1 MVEVDARGLSCPE
14 PIMLTAEALKNEKGP
29 IKVLVSEPVQKENVE
44 NMQRVR
50 ERNQHQRKLGTS
62 LKSSLNKIPDLGI
75 RRIWK
80 FRSSRENGCFFA
92 YIFAHILHISCT

>member
-44 NMQRVR
+44 KYAKSQG
-50 ERNQHQRKLGTS
+50 KKPTS
-62 LKSSLNKIPDLGI
+62 KEVGDDLGI

-92 YIFAHILHISCT
+92 YIYRKCLTYIDCRYTI

>member
-29 IKVLVSEPVQKENVE
+29 IKVLVSEPVQKMLK
-44 NMQRVR
+44 NMQKVR

-62 LKSSLNKIPDLGI
+62 LKSSLNKI
-75 RRIWK
+75 
-80 FRSSRENGCFFA
+80 S
-92 YIFAHILHISCT
+92 

>member
-44 NMQRVR
+44 
-50 ERNQHQRKLGTS
+50 KYAKS
-62 LKSSLNKIPDLGI
+62 LFMYYCS
-75 RRIWK
+75 
-80 FRSSRENGCFFA
+80 
-92 YIFAHILHISCT
+92 

>member
-44 NMQRVR
+44 
-50 ERNQHQRKLGTS
+50 KYA
-62 LKSSLNKIPDLGI
+62 KSQGKKI
-75 RRIWK
+75 
-80 FRSSRENGCFFA
+80 RSSRENGCFFA
-92 YIFAHILHISCT
+92 YIFAHILHISTENA